1 MTDVCEL
8 ICEVD
13 FAILQA
19 LSEILAFD
27 FLGVFPF
34 ESLFAYWLKKYFV
47 SSLKKKIKPVVS
59 VIKATTHLKKFAFF
73 WGHTDLKI

>member
-1 MTDVCEL
+1 L

-34 ESLFAYWLKKYFV
+34 ESLFACGLKNIL
-47 SSLKKKIKPVVS
+47 S
-59 VIKATTHLKKFAFF
+59 AA
-73 WGHTDLKI
+73 